1 MLMQMNAMQQRNPVL
16 GFKKY
21 HCQWYFNELVTDHH
35 IISYLKFSDLCMH
48 VNKFY
53 MLDCRKNMY
62 DGITEYWVTVRERG
76 SYEEEHEMS
85 EMHKSTSKA
94 CFNR

>member
-1 MLMQMNAMQQRNPVL
+1 MQTN
-16 GFKKY
+16 Y
-21 HCQWYFNELVTDHH
+21 IYID
-35 IISYLKFSDLCMH
+35 
-48 VNKFY
+48 
-53 MLDCRKNMY
+53 MLDRRKKMY

-94 CFNR
+94 CFKR